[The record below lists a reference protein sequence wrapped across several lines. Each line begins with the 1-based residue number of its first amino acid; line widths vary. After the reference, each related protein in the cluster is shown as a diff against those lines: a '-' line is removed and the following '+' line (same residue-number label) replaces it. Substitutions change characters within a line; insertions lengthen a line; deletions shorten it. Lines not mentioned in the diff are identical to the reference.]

1 MDAYK
6 RSRKANQSDLSDD
19 SLLGNNLS
27 FSADPN
33 SPPSPTSSPMVRAS
47 SGLPHRLCKSFFHSY
62 LTGVLVGLF
71 TLYALFGDDAR
82 LLLFGKE
89 HDEVFYALTVVC
101 IAVFCTDI
109 SLSIWLRKEYLW
121 SFYFC
126 LDVISTLSL
135 VPDIGWIWNAIPTA
149 SNSDTSL
156 SEIQGAGKASRVGAR
171 ASKII
176 RVLRLLKLIRLV
188 KVYRQIRPSPN
199 LTIHGRAH
207 EILVIPEE
215 SRIGK
220 KMSELTTKRVI
231 AIVLLLLLALPLLD
245 LSSSTPLKSWDYAVD
260 YMDKFLGDEKSAIL
274 ADRFISYQKADGR
287 EVLLFTTKLYGE
299 LVLYQHEKHPDS
311 LRDDEKITVSG
322 DYFTAVIDIRSDTKL
337 AALLNICRTLFI
349 CSVFAFGTVYLT
361 KVAND
366 LVIIPIEK
374 MIDKVK
380 RIAENPLAAH
390 IEKMK
395 DVYDM
400 EEKRKRKCCTQ
411 KETQDMET
419 LILENA
425 ILKISALL
433 ALSFGEAGSYII
445 AENLKQGGQLN
456 LMLAGKR
463 TTAIFGFCDVRN
475 FTDVTEVLQ
484 EDVMVFVNE
493 IAEIVHHVVDAHLGA
508 ANKNIGDAFLLV
520 WKLEEKKAKNQFY
533 KENMGDLALICFVKI
548 LVHLARSRKLQRYR
562 THLSMLRRL
571 PKYRVR
577 IGCGLHYGWAIE
589 GSIGSEIKIDASYLS
604 PHVNIVAQLEEST
617 KVYGVPILLSNALF
631 EIFSPA
637 TRLKCRHLDTVLMR
651 GVKVKLYTFDIEV
664 SLISGSRHKKYSKS
678 DSKHKRML
686 LLRAMQSEDFH
697 ASALFEVSSTLVKLR
712 SAIDDTFQATFA
724 EGVLHYEAGDWRK
737 SEELLTR
744 ALDMGP
750 DDQPCRTLLNYMG
763 GFGFQAPKTWTG
775 FRELT

>member
-19 SLLGNNLS
+19 SLLGNANLS
-27 FSADPN
+27 LSEVNP
-33 SPPSPTSSPMVRAS
+33 PPSPTGSPVVRSS
-47 SGLPHRLCKSFFHSY
+47 SGLPHRLFKAFFKSY
-62 LTGVLVGLF
+62 LAGAIVGIC
-71 TLYALFGDDAR
+71 TVYALFGDDVR
-82 LLLFGKE
+82 LLQFEKE
-89 HDEVFYALTVVC
+89 HDEVFDALTVAC
-101 IAVFCTDI
+101 IVVFCIDLG
-109 SLSIWLRKEYLW
+109 LSIWLRSGYLW

-135 VPDIGWIWNAIPTA
+135 VPDIGWIWRNVPMTGD
-149 SNSDTSL
+149 SQNSLND
-156 SEIQGAGKASRVGAR
+156 IQGAGKASRVGAR
-171 ASKII
+171 ASRITRI
-176 RVLRLLKLIRLV
+176 LRLLKLIRLV
-188 KVYRQIRPSPN
+188 KVYRQIRPQPN
-199 LTIHGRAH
+199 LTLHNRIH
-207 EILVIPEE
+207 EESIIPEE

-231 AIVLLLLLALPLLD
+231 AIVMLLLLALPLLD
-245 LSSSTPLKSWDYAVD
+245 LSASTPLRSWDYAVD
-260 YMDKFLGDEKSAIL
+260 LMGKCVGERKFSIL
-274 ADRFISYQKADGR
+274 AENFIAYQHADGR
-287 EVLLFTTKLYGE
+287 DVLLFATGLNGE
-299 LVLYQHEKHPDS
+299 MVLYRQGATSNS
-311 LRDDEKITVSG
+311 LRDVEKVTVSAP
-322 DYFTAVIDIRSDTKL
+322 FITAVIDVRSDTKL
-337 AALLNICRTLFI
+337 GALLNICRTLFI

-395 DVYDM
+395 DVYDVA
-400 EEKRKRKCCTQ
+400 EKTRRKCCSQ
-411 KETQDMET
+411 PEGRDMET

-433 ALSFGEAGSYII
+433 ALSFGEAGSHII
-445 AENLKQGGQLN
+445 AENLRQGGQLN
-456 LMLAGKR
+456 SMLAGKR

-520 WKLEEKKAKNQFY
+520 WRLEEKKEKTGLY
-533 KENMGDLALICFVKI
+533 KENMADLALICFVKI
-548 LVHLARSRKLQRYR
+548 LVHLGRSRKLQRYR

-589 GSIGSEIKIDASYLS
+589 GSIGSDMKIDASYLS

-631 EIFSPA
+631 EILSPA

-651 GVKVKLYTFDIEV
+651 GVKVKLYTFDVEL
-664 SLISGSRHKKYSKS
+664 SLISGSRHKKYTKT

-686 LLRAMQSEDFH
+686 LLRAMQNADFH
-697 ASALFEVSSTLVKLR
+697 VSALFDASNTLVKLR
-712 SAIDDTFQATFA
+712 SAIDDTFQSVFA
-724 EGVLHYEAGDWRK
+724 EAVAAYEAGDWRRT
-737 SEELLTR
+737 EELLSR
-744 ALDMGP
+744 AIDMDP
-750 DDQPCRTLLNYMG
+750 DDQPCKTMMNYIG
-763 GFGFQAPKTWTG
+763 AFGFQAPKTWTG
-775 FRELT
+775 FRELS

>member
-19 SLLGNNLS
+19 SLLGNANLS
-27 FSADPN
+27 LSELN
-33 SPPSPTSSPMVRAS
+33 SPPSPPGSPMIRSS
-47 SGLPHRLCKSFFHSY
+47 SGLPHRLCKNFFGSY
-62 LTGVLVGLF
+62 LAGAIVGVF
-71 TLYALFGDDAR
+71 TVYALFADDIR
-82 LLLFGKE
+82 LLLFQKE
-89 HDEVFYALTVVC
+89 QDEVFDALTVMC
-101 IAVFCTDI
+101 IVVFLTD
-109 SLSIWLRKEYLW
+109 LGLAIWLRTGYLW

-126 LDVISTLSL
+126 LDAISTLSL
-135 VPDIGWIWNAIPTA
+135 VPDIGWIWRNVPMEGE
-149 SNSDTSL
+149 SHTSL
-156 SEIQGAGKASRVGAR
+156 HEIQGAGKASRVGAR
-171 ASKII
+171 ASRVI
-176 RVLRLLKLIRLV
+176 RILRLLKLIRLV
-188 KVYRQIRPSPN
+188 KVYRQIRPQPS
-199 LTIHGRAH
+199 LTLHSRNRDESI
-207 EILVIPEE
+207 IPEE
-215 SRIGK
+215 SRIGR

-231 AIVLLLLLALPLLD
+231 AIVLILLLALPLLE
-245 LSSSTPLKSWDYAVD
+245 LSTSIPIYSWEYAVD
-260 YMDKFLGDEKSAIL
+260 FLGKCVGERKFSL
-274 ADRFISYQKADGR
+274 LTQQFIAYQHTDGR
-287 EVLLFTTKLYGE
+287 DVLLFATGLNGE
-299 LVLYQHEKHPDS
+299 MVLYQQGDLPSS
-311 LRDDEKITVSG
+311 LRDVEKVTVSAA
-322 DYFTAVIDIRSDTKL
+322 FITAVIDLRSDTKL
-337 AALLNICRTLFI
+337 AALLNLCRTLFI
-349 CSVFAFGTVYLT
+349 CIVFAFGSVYLT

-395 DVYDM
+395 DVYDVA
-400 EEKRKRKCCTQ
+400 EKTRRKCCTQ
-411 KETQDMET
+411 PPARDMET

-445 AENLKQGGQLN
+445 AENLRQGGQLN
-456 LMLAGKR
+456 SMLAGKR

-520 WKLEEKKAKNQFY
+520 WRLEEKKEKTAFY
-533 KENMGDLALICFVKI
+533 KENMADLALICFVKI
-548 LVHLARSRKLQRYR
+548 LVHLGRSRKLQRYR

-589 GSIGSEIKIDASYLS
+589 GSIGSDMKIDASYLS

-631 EIFSPA
+631 EILSPA

-651 GVKVKLYTFDIEV
+651 GVKIKLYTFDVEL
-664 SLISGSRHKKYSKS
+664 SLISGSRHKKYTKT

-686 LLRAMQSEDFH
+686 LLRAMKTDDFH
-697 ASALFEVSSTLVKLR
+697 VSALIDASNTITKLR
-712 SAIDDTFQATFA
+712 SAIDDTFQSVFA
-724 EGVLHYEAGDWRK
+724 EAVGAYEAGDWRK
-737 SEELLTR
+737 TEEMLSR
-744 ALDMGP
+744 AIDMDP
-750 DDQPCRTLLNYMG
+750 DDQPCKTLMNYIG
-763 GFGFQAPKTWTG
+763 AFGFKAPKTWTG
-775 FRELT
+775 FRELS